1 MTVAVDPLLFARA
14 RQLVCERTGFRE
26 DAIAPESLDRL
37 VRAELARG
45 RVLSELITDLERP
58 DTEFAQS
65 VIRSS
70 LVGETYFFRH
80 PEHFRFIAR
89 EGIPR
94 LIRTGATRLRGWS
107 AGCSTGEEAYSL
119 AACMLA
125 SAPTGVPIDVV
136 GTDLNEGSLA
146 IARRAVY
153 GAWSRRES
161 GPHLFPLYR
170 PLEDK
175 QVIIFDGVRNITTFM
190 VANLMTPL
198 DSVIGQFHFIL
209 CRNVLTYFTQASR
222 ELAINNLFRSL
233 APGGYLLLGTV
244 EVDRPPDGMVRVG
257 PPELQAFH
265 RPLVPE
271 MALQP
276 LSKMPSRTGIPSIS
290 TPVPLPSGALSS
302 QRPPSRTGVP
312 SINTP
317 VPLPPGAL
325 SSHRPPSRTGG
336 TFTTPVPLPP
346 GVLPP
351 SPARPSFSSGLPAVA
366 PAAPRSP
373 GVSQRL
379 PSQLHLEALE
389 HIEQGDMVHATGMLE
404 DLVKQHPDYIPGL
417 LELALLRERSGSRS
431 EAYPLMRAV
440 HARAAVLPPDQIVEG
455 PESLPARFYKASAD
469 AYLNLGAAE

>member
-14 RQLVCERTGFRE
+14 RQLVCERTGFRD

-45 RVLSELITDLERP
+45 RALSELIADLERP
-58 DTEFAQS
+58 ETEFARA
-65 VIRSS
+65 VIRGS
-70 LVGETYFFRH
+70 LIGETYFFRH

-94 LIRTGATRLRGWS
+94 LVRTGATRLRGWS

-125 SAPTGVPIDVV
+125 SAPTGVPIEVV

-146 IARRAVY
+146 IARRAIY
-153 GAWSRRES
+153 GAWSRRDS

-198 DSVIGQFHFIL
+198 DVVIGQFHFIL
-209 CRNVLTYFTQASR
+209 CRNVLTYFTQTAR

-244 EVDRPPDGMVRVG
+244 EVDRPPEGMVRVG

-271 MALQP
+271 MGLQP
-276 LSKMPSRTGIPSIS
+276 LPKTPSRVGMPSIS
-290 TPVPLPSGALSS
+290 
-302 QRPPSRTGVP
+302 
-312 SINTP
+312 TP

-325 SSHRPPSRTGG
+325 SAQKPPSRTGIPAMTPVPLPAGALSAQKPPPRTGG

-346 GVLPP
+346 GALPAP
-351 SPARPSFSSGLPAVA
+351 SQMRPSLSGLPSVA
-366 PAAPRSP
+366 PAASRPP
-373 GVSQRL
+373 AVPQRL

-389 HIEQGDMVHATGMLE
+389 RIEQGDMVQAAGMLE
-404 DLVKQHPDYIPGL
+404 DLVKQYPDYIPGL

-455 PESLPARFYKASAD
+455 PEALPARFYKASAD

>member
-1 MTVAVDPLLFARA
+1 MTVVVDTLLFARA

-45 RVLSELITDLERP
+45 RALSELMVDLERP
-58 DTEFAQS
+58 ESEFAQS
-65 VIRSS
+65 VIRAS

-80 PEHFRFIAR
+80 PEHFRFIAS

-94 LIRTGATRLRGWS
+94 LMRAGVTRLRGWS

-119 AACMLA
+119 ASCLLA
-125 SAPTGVPIDVV
+125 SAPTGVPIEVV

-146 IARRAVY
+146 VARRAVY
-153 GAWSRRES
+153 GSWSRRSS
-161 GPHLFPLYR
+161 GPHMFPLYR

-175 QVIIFDGVRNITTFM
+175 QVIIFDGVRNVTTFM

-198 DSVIGQFHFIL
+198 DGVAGQFHFIL
-209 CRNVLTYFTQASR
+209 CRNVLTYFTPVAR
-222 ELAINNLFRSL
+222 EVAINNLFRSL

-244 EVDRPPDGMVRVG
+244 EVDRPPEGMVRVG

-265 RPLVPE
+265 RPLFSE
-271 MALQP
+271 
-276 LSKMPSRTGIPSIS
+276 GH
-290 TPVPLPSGALSS
+290 LPA
-302 QRPPSRTGVP
+302 QKPPSRTGLP
-312 SINTP
+312 AISTP

-325 SSHRPPSRTGG
+325 PGQKPPSRTGMPSI
-336 TFTTPVPLPP
+336 TPVPLPP
-346 GVLPP
+346 GLPGAQRPP
-351 SPARPSFSSGLPAVA
+351 SRMGHSVPTPVPLPSGNPPAPAQSRAALSGLPAEA
-366 PAAPRSP
+366 PPAARSSQAP
-373 GVSQRL
+373 QRL

-389 HIEQGDMVHATGMLE
+389 RIEQGDMVRATLMLE
-404 DLVKQHPDYIPGL
+404 ELVKQYPDYLPGL

>member
-1 MTVAVDPLLFARA
+1 MTVVVDPLLFARA

-37 VRAELARG
+37 VRGELARG
-45 RVLSELITDLERP
+45 RLLSELITDLERP
-58 DTEFAQS
+58 ESEFAQA
-65 VIRSS
+65 VIRAS

-89 EGIPR
+89 EGISR
-94 LIRTGATRLRGWS
+94 LLRAGVTRLRGWS

-119 AACMLA
+119 AACLLS
-125 SAPTGVPIDVV
+125 SAPAGVPIEVV

-146 IARRAVY
+146 VARRAVY
-153 GAWSRRES
+153 GAWSRRDS

-198 DSVIGQFHFIL
+198 DAVIGQFHFIL
-209 CRNVLTYFTQASR
+209 CRNVLTYFTQAAR
-222 ELAINNLFRSL
+222 EQAINNLFRSL

-244 EVDRPPDGMVRVG
+244 EVDRPPEGMVRVG

-265 RPLVPE
+265 RPVFPELAVPPPPK
-271 MALQP
+271 A
-276 LSKMPSRTGIPSIS
+276 PSRTGLPAITPSPMPSGSSPQKAPSRTGLPAI
-290 TPVPLPSGALSS
+290 TPVPLPSGSFPAVSP
-302 QRPPSRTGVP
+302 QRPS
-312 SINTP
+312 
-317 VPLPPGAL
+317 L
-325 SSHRPPSRTGG
+325 SGI
-336 TFTTPVPLPP
+336 
-346 GVLPP
+346 
-351 SPARPSFSSGLPAVA
+351 PAVA
-366 PAAPRSP
+366 PAAPRP
-373 GVSQRL
+373 AVVPPRV
-379 PSQLHLEALE
+379 PSKLHLEALE
-389 HIEQGDMVHATGMLE
+389 CIEQGDMARAAGVLE
-404 DLVKQHPDYIPGL
+404 DLVKQYPDYLPGL

-440 HARAAVLPPDQIVEG
+440 HARATVLPPDQIVEG

>member
-1 MTVAVDPLLFARA
+1 VDPLLFARA

-37 VRAELARG
+37 VRGELGRG
-45 RVLSELITDLERP
+45 RLLSELIADLERP
-58 DTEFAQS
+58 ETEFAQS
-65 VIRSS
+65 VIRAS

-94 LIRTGATRLRGWS
+94 LLRAGVTRMRGWS

-119 AACMLA
+119 AACLLS
-125 SAPTGVPIDVV
+125 SAPAGVPIEVV

-146 IARRAVY
+146 VARRAVY
-153 GAWSRRES
+153 GAWSRRDS

-198 DSVIGQFHFIL
+198 DAVIGQFHFIL
-209 CRNVLTYFTQASR
+209 CRNVLTYFTQAAR
-222 ELAINNLFRSL
+222 EQAINNLFRSL

-244 EVDRPPDGMVRVG
+244 EVDRPPEGMVRVG

-265 RPLVPE
+265 RPVFPE
-271 MALQP
+271 LALP
-276 LSKMPSRTGIPSIS
+276 PPPKAPSRTGLPAITPIPMPSGSSPQKAPSRTGLPAI
-290 TPVPLPSGALSS
+290 TPVPLPSGSFPAVS
-302 QRPPSRTGVP
+302 Q
-312 SINTP
+312 
-317 VPLPPGAL
+317 
-325 SSHRPPSRTGG
+325 
-336 TFTTPVPLPP
+336 
-346 GVLPP
+346 
-351 SPARPSFSSGLPAVA
+351 ARPSLSGLPAVA
-366 PAAPRSP
+366 PAAPRP
-373 GVSQRL
+373 AVVPQRL
-379 PSQLHLEALE
+379 PSKLHLEALE
-389 HIEQGDMVHATGMLE
+389 RIEQGDMARAAGMLE
-404 DLVKQHPDYIPGL
+404 DLVKQHPDYLPGL